1 MRSVTFQIEKLV
13 EKKYSGKQVEK
24 AGIALQDLNNLIID
38 NDKFESVM
46 DVLSYWR
53 SSHEESLDLAL
64 DKLED
69 VVSKKDKSAI
79 YAKRLKRYISIVQKL
94 MRFKDMSLKNMQ
106 DIGGCRAVVANEKKL
121 RQSVRGLKKLSY
133 FKFENRKHKYKD
145 YIETP
150 KDDGY
155 RGYHLIGKFP
165 DKDKNFK
172 SIEVQLRTKIQHYWA
187 TTLEIVD
194 LFTDQALKSNQGDQL
209 WKDFFIQISKQFA
222 IMEKVHLFEFMNKNS
237 QLGHYIFQLKKQDG
251 AAKSLSEVKKTCSK
265 LKVRKKLI
273 AFSSSLRGI
282 DKRLDSENISAGYV
296 LLKIDTEEKMVVS
309 TIFDDK
315 DGKEAESAYTQAEKE
330 FATTDAM
337 VVALVSSGA
346 VGGIKKAYPNYF
358 ADSSE
363 FVALLSIIDRAKI

>member
-1 MRSVTFQIEKLV
+1 M

-24 AGIALQDLNNLIID
+24 SGIALQDLDNLIED
-38 NDKFESVM
+38 TEKFESVM

-64 DKLED
+64 DTLED
-69 VVSKKDKSAI
+69 VVSKKDKTAF
-79 YAKRLKRYISIVQKL
+79 YAKRLKRYISIVRKL
-94 MRFKDMSLKNMQ
+94 IRFKDMSLKNMQ

-121 RQSVRGLKKLSY
+121 RQSVRELKKLSY
-133 FKFENRKHKYKD
+133 FKFEKGKHKYKD

-155 RGYHLIGKFP
+155 RSYHLIGKFP
-165 DKDKNFK
+165 DKDKNYK

-194 LFTDQALKSNQGDQL
+194 LFTGQALKSNQGDQL

-222 IMEKVHLFEFMNKNS
+222 IMEKVHLFEAMDDNA
-237 QLGHYIFQLKKQDG
+237 QLAHYIAQLQKQDG
-251 AAKSLSEVKKTCSK
+251 AAEALSEVKKTCSK
-265 LKVRKKLI
+265 LKVAKKLG
-273 AFSSSLRGI
+273 AFSGSLKII
-282 DKRLDSENISAGYV
+282 DERLDSENVSTGYV
-296 LLKIDTEEKMVVS
+296 LLKIDTEKREVFS
-309 TIFDDK
+309 TLFDDE
-315 DGKEAESAYTQAEKE
+315 DGKEAERAYTQAEKE

-346 VGGIKKAYPNYF
+346 VGGIKEAYPNYF

-363 FVALLSIIDRAKI
+363 FGALLSTIVRAKI